1 MKIKFRGKTY
11 ESDEKTSFLD
21 LAKAIGIDAKE
32 LIAAKANGKIFDL
45 SSPVPDTEEIEF
57 LDFNNPEGK
66 KVFWHSSAHM
76 LADAVKRLYPD
87 ALLGIGPSIDEG
99 FYYDF
104 YNLKIGDN
112 DLKNLEKEMEKIA
125 KENNKFE
132 RIASSKSEAEKK
144 LSNEKFKLE
153 ILNDLPDEIT
163 FYRDG
168 KFEDLCRGPH
178 VVSTGMIKAIKLL
191 KVSGAYWKGDS
202 KREAMTRI
210 YGISFPSKEE
220 LEEYLKFLEEKKL
233 HDHKKIGKELELFEF
248 LDISPGSPFM
258 LPKGAI
264 VYNELER
271 LAREFDN
278 KYDYKEVITPLIA
291 KVDLW
296 KISGHFDKYRENMFK
311 VQPFESDEEF
321 GLKPM
326 NCPFHVLIFKSKTRS
341 YRELP
346 LRFADHGV
354 LHRYE
359 LEGALDGLLRTRMFQ
374 QNDAHS
380 FVSEDQIEDEI
391 IYMLNELKEI
401 YEIFDLKP
409 IFIVATRPDQ
419 RIGEDELWDKAE
431 NALFNALKRVDY
443 KFTVKEKDGAFYGPK
458 IDVYVLDFTGRP
470 ESAYA
475 ASTIQVDFNLAR
487 RFDAKYIGKDDRE
500 HIPVVIHRS
509 ILGAFGRFMG
519 IILSNTKG
527 ELPLWLSPV
536 QVKILPINDD
546 NKPYAKKVF
555 DKLKENGIRVEL
567 DNSNSTLDRKI
578 RDSQLEKVPYVV
590 VIGEKE
596 EKSKTIAIRDRS
608 GKTKYNVNLDEFISD
623 TKEKIEN
630 RTKV

>member
-21 LAKAIGIDAKE
+21 LAKAIGIDAKD

-45 SSPVPDTEEIEF
+45 SSPVPDTEEVEF

-66 KVFWHSSAHM
+66 RVFWHSSAHM

-132 RIASSKSEAEKK
+132 RIASTKSEAERK

-153 ILNDLPDEIT
+153 ILNDLPGEIT

-278 KYDYKEVITPLIA
+278 KYDYK
-291 KVDLW
+291 
-296 KISGHFDKYRENMFK
+296 
-311 VQPFESDEEF
+311 
-321 GLKPM
+321 
-326 NCPFHVLIFKSKTRS
+326 
-341 YRELP
+341 
-346 LRFADHGV
+346 
-354 LHRYE
+354 
-359 LEGALDGLLRTRMFQ
+359 
-374 QNDAHS
+374 
-380 FVSEDQIEDEI
+380 
-391 IYMLNELKEI
+391 
-401 YEIFDLKP
+401 
-409 IFIVATRPDQ
+409 
-419 RIGEDELWDKAE
+419 
-431 NALFNALKRVDY
+431 
-443 KFTVKEKDGAFYGPK
+443 
-458 IDVYVLDFTGRP
+458 
-470 ESAYA
+470 
-475 ASTIQVDFNLAR
+475 
-487 RFDAKYIGKDDRE
+487 
-500 HIPVVIHRS
+500 
-509 ILGAFGRFMG
+509 
-519 IILSNTKG
+519 
-527 ELPLWLSPV
+527 
-536 QVKILPINDD
+536 
-546 NKPYAKKVF
+546 
-555 DKLKENGIRVEL
+555 
-567 DNSNSTLDRKI
+567 
-578 RDSQLEKVPYVV
+578 
-590 VIGEKE
+590 
-596 EKSKTIAIRDRS
+596 
-608 GKTKYNVNLDEFISD
+608 
-623 TKEKIEN
+623 
-630 RTKV
+630 

>member
-1 MKIKFRGKTY
+1 MKIKFKDKFY
-11 ESDEKTSFLD
+11 ESNERKSFID
-21 LAKAIGIDAKE
+21 LAKSIGIDLKDLIVAKVD
-32 LIAAKANGKIFDL
+32 GKLFDL
-45 SSPVPDTEEIEF
+45 SFEVPDSKEVEF
-57 LDFNNPEGK
+57 LDFSDPEGK

-87 ALLGIGPSIDEG
+87 VLLGIGPSIDEG

-104 YNLKIGDN
+104 YNLKVGDN
-112 DLKNLEKEMEKIA
+112 DLGKIEKEMEKIA

-132 RIASSKSEAEKK
+132 RIPLTKPEAEKK
-144 LSNEKFKLE
+144 LVNEKFKLE
-153 ILNDLPDEIT
+153 LLKDLQDDIT
-163 FYRDG
+163 FYKDG

-178 VVSTGMIKAIKLL
+178 IISTGMVKAIKLL

-210 YGISFPSKEE
+210 YGISFPSKGD
-220 LEEYLKFLEEKKL
+220 LENYLKFLEEKKL
-233 HDHKKIGKELELFEF
+233 HDHKKIGRDLELFEF
-248 LDISPGSPFM
+248 LDISPGSPFI
-258 LPKGAI
+258 LPKGAVI
-264 VYNELER
+264 YGELEK
-271 LAREFDN
+271 LAREYDN

-359 LEGALDGLLRTRMFQ
+359 LEGALDGLLRTRVFQ

-380 FVSEDQIEDEI
+380 FVTEDQIEDEI
-391 IYMLNELKEI
+391 IYMLKELKEI

-409 IFIVATRPDQ
+409 IFIVATRPDK
-419 RIGEDELWDKAE
+419 RIGEDELWDRAE
-431 NALFNALKRVDY
+431 NALFSALKRVDY
-443 KFTVKEKDGAFYGPK
+443 KYTIKEKDGAFYGPK

-475 ASTIQVDFNLAR
+475 VSTIQVDFNLAR

-509 ILGAFGRFMG
+509 ILGTFGRFMG

-546 NKPYAKKVF
+546 NKVYATEVF
-555 DKLKENGIRVEL
+555 NKLKENGIRVEI
-567 DNSNSTLDRKI
+567 DDSNSTLDRKI
-578 RDSQLEKVPYVV
+578 RDSQLEKVPYTV

-596 EKSKTIAIRDRS
+596 EKGKTIAVRDRS
-608 GKTKYNVNLDEFISD
+608 GKTKYNVNLDEFIKD
-623 TKEKIEN
+623 TKSKIEK
-630 RTKV
+630 RARV